1 VRGTLQKSE
10 HVQRAQPQPV
20 IQRAPNNT
28 RQETRKHPQRRYM
41 ARPILLAPKRPTRQ
55 LMVAFKANIV
65 PD

>member
-1 VRGTLQKSE
+1 
-10 HVQRAQPQPV
+10 VQRAQPQPV